1 MRIRIHKSRSTAS
14 SLSIGILIAS
24 ISVAG
29 AFDIGQVRS
38 KLVRLATNG
47 SISLGEQDA
56 APSPK
61 NTPTPPSSEQA
72 LSNTGNS
79 RNDGPECDNNGNK
92 DVNNDRGNGETV
104 GNGGARDCTDDGV
117 GTETVTVTAD
127 VDPEGSGSA
136 NASPAFVTKSSGKVT
151 LHAKPNQNYSFVYWS
166 CTSGSIKDK
175 DKLNT
180 TLSEI
185 TENTTCT
192 AHMIDTTGAETVTVT
207 AVVDPAGSG
216 SANASPPIFRKN
228 ALNVTVGLSATPN
241 PNYSFDYW
249 SCTSGSLNNMNTKNA
264 ILSLSEITSNVVC
277 NAHMKAP
284 NNGTTKTKTAPSAGE
299 NNANTALSVTLSDM
313 VTTYNGNRQSPTV
326 TPSSSKANCTTTY
339 NGSKAMP
346 RNAGTYDVVAK
357 CKLDNIAGNAA
368 GQFIIKKASSPL
380 TWDDPAPM
388 TVNDVLSRMQLR
400 ATSTV
405 VGSYEYSPS
414 KGSKMPAGS
423 HKLGVIFTPLHSEN
437 YLSSTA
443 SVNINVMTVANKM
456 KPIVIPF
463 ALSSSKISASS
474 RVAISKMILNS
485 NLTKVTVLGY
495 AQPSKSS
502 KNDKSLS
509 EKRAKAVALSI
520 KSLFPNVKI
529 TVKAHG
535 SKLNPSCKSQL
546 NKCVVIQ

>member
-61 NTPTPPSSEQA
+61 NTPTPPRSEQA

-79 RNDGPECDNNGNK
+79 RNDGPECNNNGK
-92 DVNNDRGNGETV
+92 KEVDNDRGNGETV
-104 GNGGARDCTDDGV
+104 GNGGARDCRPTTDLNFIAAPTPTVCPAPSTGIRCLADI
-117 GTETVTVTAD
+117 GTWSPTPSLTYQWEYSVNRTTNWFGISGSGNSEVTPTCVNKDKFLRIKVTATLIGYITTTKMSAAT
-127 VDPEGSGSA
+127 VNSVTGLCTEIPPPPEPERPTPERPSEQI
-136 NASPAFVTKSSGKVT
+136 
-151 LHAKPNQNYSFVYWS
+151 KPNIV
-166 CTSGSIKDK
+166 I
-175 DKLNT
+175 
-180 TLSEI
+180 
-185 TENTTCT
+185 
-192 AHMIDTTGAETVTVT
+192 
-207 AVVDPAGSG
+207 
-216 SANASPPIFRKN
+216 
-228 ALNVTVGLSATPN
+228 
-241 PNYSFDYW
+241 
-249 SCTSGSLNNMNTKNA
+249 
-264 ILSLSEITSNVVC
+264 
-277 NAHMKAP
+277 
-284 NNGTTKTKTAPSAGE
+284 
-299 NNANTALSVTLSDM
+299 SVTLSDM
-313 VTTYNGNRQSPTV
+313 VTTYNGNRQGPTV

-357 CKLDNIAGNAA
+357 CKLDNISGNAA

-388 TVNDVLSRMQLR
+388 TVNDVLSRVQLR

-405 VGSYEYSPS
+405 VGSYEYSSS

-423 HKLGVIFTPLHSEN
+423 HKLSVIFTPLHSEN

-463 ALSSSKISASS
+463 ALSSSKLSASS

-485 NLTKVTVLGY
+485 NLTKVTVSGY
-495 AQPSKSS
+495 AQPSKST

-529 TVKAHG
+529 TVKAYG
-535 SKLNPSCKSQL
+535 SKLNPLCKSQL